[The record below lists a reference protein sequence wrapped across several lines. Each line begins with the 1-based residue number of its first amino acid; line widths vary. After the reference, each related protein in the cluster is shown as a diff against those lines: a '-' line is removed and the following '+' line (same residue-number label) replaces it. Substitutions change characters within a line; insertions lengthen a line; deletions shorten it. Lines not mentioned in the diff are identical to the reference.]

1 MAGSPLSPEPV
12 RTYGPDTIPPYLGN
26 GLIGLRC
33 GPVPL
38 LEGVCIVDGL
48 AGIWPGD
55 KVEGFA
61 RAPYPIAGDLELDG
75 DAISRFPSSVR
86 LLEQSY
92 DFSCGE
98 LRTSFRFRPR
108 AVTADIKVL
117 AFCSRS
123 HPTLVLQELEVEV
136 DAECELAVSA
146 GVSPVGI
153 AGRWLDRETSTPGT
167 EERVVDGALRWETHG
182 ALSTCGAAYVTEFSG
197 GEGVQRSVE
206 KWDELAP
213 LQTSYRFRA
222 RPGSRYVLRQI
233 TSLVASQF
241 SHEPHRQAVRLAAM
255 GHIRGWETLRLEN
268 RAEWAEIWKGRPL
281 LIGAGEEW
289 QRMADASFFYLH
301 TSAHRSSHFSTSMF
315 GLAYWPNYHYYRG
328 QVMWDVESFAFP
340 PLLLTA
346 PDSAAALLDYRSR
359 HLLAAD
365 RNAAMNGYQG
375 IQFPWASGQ
384 LTGEEVLRTSAPLV
398 NFEQHVN
405 MSVAHAFAQYVH
417 VTGDTDFLRERAWPV
432 LEGVAKWIASR
443 LVQTKRGYEFK
454 ATLGFAEDRPA
465 PVDNN
470 AYVNMAA
477 AVVLREAAQAADRL
491 DRPDGCEW
499 RRVADQIFLP
509 MRGSVVLNH
518 DRFDES
524 EGGVAGATPE
534 ALGGIYPFG
543 FQLERAVE
551 EETISFYLDRVEPY
565 LGHPMFSAPLGVFA
579 ARIGD
584 RTRSARLFWQ
594 GFGEF
599 INKPWWDANEF
610 SLVRHPDKPVVGP
623 FIANLGGFL
632 GSCLFGL
639 TGIVPGPEE
648 PADWARRQVVMP
660 EGWEGIEVERIWVR
674 GRPAHLVARHGDER
688 AQIEL

>member
-1 MAGSPLSPEPV
+1 MSPDPVHTYRPE
-12 RTYGPDTIPPYLGN
+12 TIPPYLGN

-38 LEGVCIVDGL
+38 LDGVCIVDGL
-48 AGIWPGD
+48 AGIWPSD
-55 KVEGFA
+55 QVEGFA
-61 RAPYPIAGDLELDG
+61 RAPYPIAGDLEVDG
-75 DAISRFPSSVR
+75 DAIGRLPSRAR
-86 LLEQSY
+86 LVEQSY
-92 DFSCGE
+92 DFTCGE
-98 LRTSFRFRPR
+98 LRTRFRFRPR
-108 AVTADIKVL
+108 AVTAVVNVL

-123 HPTLVLQELEVEV
+123 LPTLVLQELEVEV
-136 DAECELAVSA
+136 DAECDLAMSA
-146 GVSPVGI
+146 GISPAGV
-153 AGRWLDRETSTPGT
+153 AGRWLDRETSTPAT
-167 EERVVDGALRWETHG
+167 EEQVVDGDLHWETHG

-197 GEGVQRSVE
+197 GADVRRSVE

-213 LQTSYRFRA
+213 LHTSYRFRA

-289 QRMADASFFYLH
+289 QRVADASFFYLH

-315 GLAYWPNYHYYRG
+315 GLGYWPNYHYYRG

-346 PDSAAALLDYRSR
+346 PDSAAALLEYRSR

-432 LEGVAKWIASR
+432 LEGVARWITSR
-443 LVQTKRGYEFK
+443 LTKTDHGYELK
-454 ATLGFAEDRPA
+454 STLGFAEDRA
-465 PVDNN
+465 SPVDND

-477 AVVLREAAQAADRL
+477 AVVLREAAEAADRL
-491 DRPDGCEW
+491 SRADGCEW
-499 RRVADQIFLP
+499 RRIAEEIFLP
-509 MRGSVVLNH
+509 MRGSLVLNH
-518 DRFDES
+518 DRFNEL

-534 ALGGIYPFG
+534 ALAGIYPFG
-543 FQLERAVE
+543 FQLEPAVE
-551 EETISFYLDRVEPY
+551 QATIRFYLDRVGPY
-565 LGHPMFSAPLGVFA
+565 LGHPMFSAPLGVLA
-579 ARIGD
+579 ARVGE
-584 RTRSARLFWQ
+584 RGLSAELFRQ
-594 GFGEF
+594 GFAEF

-632 GSCLFGL
+632 GSCFFGL
-639 TGIVPGPEE
+639 PGVRPGPED
-648 PADWARRQVVMP
+648 PAAWARRSVIMP
-660 EGWEGIEVERIWVR
+660 DGWEGIEVERIWVR

-688 AQIEL
+688 ARIEF